1 MHLNRGTNHVSAA
14 LAILFVAIASVPAH
28 AVNWLQSTDNRE
40 PWELALD
47 LAKRNRE
54 PIMAF
59 IQVENPERW
68 RQAAQLTQ
76 MMDDLTFA
84 NESVSQAAK
93 EFLCVRVDVFYPE
106 NGPFLDRYGLRR
118 TQLEATE
125 DIEVGRGHAY
135 PVTLFISPSGNA
147 EHMVYGFLMADA
159 FLKVMGEA
167 KQVIQLREQ
176 LDEQPDDAKAL
187 ARLGELYVE
196 LQRYS
201 SGREVLERA
210 LQLDADNALGIGE
223 TALLDLGVAV
233 MADEDYSR
241 AIELLTTHIGTFPN
255 SELRCK
261 ARFLLGGAMLA
272 AAETIQERAEELD
285 ATDRAG
291 ATAAREEAQLQRRQA
306 LEAWQWFEGDEEHPG
321 PCPDSEWER
330 YSLGALDRLRVEV
343 AFRDAENAATVS
355 GPKAGISALRTFI
368 EEFRESK
375 VEGAAGRVYDA
386 EFLIGKSL
394 MASEEWVKAA
404 DQWRGLIDRYPPQ
417 PTGSQVAEP
426 EFADTCEAMFL
437 LGECLVR
444 LGKQQQALKQWE
456 ALASKELTNPCR
468 PTVWPAKAAA
478 ALEEHATP

>member
-1 MHLNRGTNHVSAA
+1 MHVNRGTNHLSVA
-14 LAILFVAIASVPAH
+14 LSVLFMVIASVSAH

-59 IQVENPERW
+59 VHVENPERW

-84 NESVSQAAK
+84 NEAVSEAAK

-118 TQLEATE
+118 TQVEATE

-135 PVTLFISPSGNA
+135 PVTLFVSPAGNA

-176 LDEQPDDAKAL
+176 LDEKPDDAKAL
-187 ARLGELYVE
+187 AKLGELYVE
-196 LQRYS
+196 LQRYGR
-201 SGREVLERA
+201 GREVLEKA
-210 LQLDADNALGIGE
+210 IQLDADSALGIGE

-233 MADEDYSR
+233 MADENYSR

-272 AAETIQERAEELD
+272 AAETTQQRAEELGSAD
-285 ATDRAG
+285 GAG
-291 ATAAREEAQLQRRQA
+291 AAAAREEAQLQRRQA

-330 YSLGALDRLRVEV
+330 YSLGALERLRVEI
-343 AFRDAENAATVS
+343 AFRDAENVAATD
-355 GPKAGISALRTFI
+355 PKAGISALRTFI
-368 EEFRESK
+368 EKSRESK

-386 EFLIGKSL
+386 EFLIGRSF
-394 MASEEWVKAA
+394 MASEQWANAA
-404 DQWRGLIDRYPPQ
+404 DHWRGLVDRYPPQ
-417 PTGSQVAEP
+417 PSGSQVAEP

-456 ALASKELTNPCR
+456 ALASEELTNPCR
-468 PTVWPAKAAA
+468 PTVWPAKATT
-478 ALEEHATP
+478 ALEEHTTP